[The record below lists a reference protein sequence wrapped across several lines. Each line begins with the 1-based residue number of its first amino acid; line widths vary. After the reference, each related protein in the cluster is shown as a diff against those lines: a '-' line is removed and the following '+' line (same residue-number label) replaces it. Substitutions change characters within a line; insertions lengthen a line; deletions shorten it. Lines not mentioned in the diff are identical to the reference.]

1 METHMSHLHL
11 VRQRKGMC
19 FGGKEGKQFHGQYA
33 TAFPPV
39 RSMLARQGS
48 LFFRLSYVRQRASC
62 SDH

>member
-1 METHMSHLHL
+1 
-11 VRQRKGMC
+11 MC